1 MYYIIEHDIRPDG
14 IVNTSETGRSTFAL
28 ALSFYYDR
36 ASKLVVNE
44 AFTSAH
50 IMLVDDS
57 LNVVKADHLQT
68 AYVEPE
74 TEQEQAS

>member
-14 IVNTSETGRSTFAL
+14 IVNTSETGRTTFAL

-36 ASKLVVNE
+36 ASKLVASE

-50 IMLVDDS
+50 LMLVDES
-57 LNVVKADHLQT
+57 LNVIKADHL
-68 AYVEPE
+68 E
-74 TEQEQAS
+74 TSWKAPDEAEEASA